1 MAEVTPRV
9 VPVVSSVNP
18 GSGPQT
24 GGTPV
29 TINGSG
35 LTGATA
41 VTFGG
46 VAATALV
53 VVNDTTITCTTPAGS
68 GVAPIAVTTPG
79 GTGTAAAIFEYTLFS
94 NFPAVRTSGIGI
106 DATGHV
112 WINRNGAWINM
123 GIPPSWTPGLLS
135 ESPQQAAIEP
145 PPASELEEPEPAHA
159 NRSPPQH
166 RRR

>member
-1 MAEVTPRV
+1 MAEVAPLV

-24 GGTPV
+24 GGTAV
-29 TINGSG
+29 TITGSA

-46 VAATALV
+46 VAATSLV

-112 WINRNGAWINM
+112 WLNRNGAWINM
-123 GIPPSWTPGLLS
+123 GIPPSWTPGLLAAD
-135 ESPQQAAIEP
+135 PQQAAIESP
-145 PPASELEEPEPAHA
+145 PEPEPEPEEPEPHHSKAHA
-159 NRSPPQH
+159 